1 MDVKVR
7 CTLRDRRIMKG
18 ITVRQLEAM
27 SGVNRGLISRYE
39 CNKTIMS
46 IERAAYFAILLDCKL
61 DDIYEYEPVV
71 GDV

>member
-18 ITVRQLEAM
+18 LTVRQLEAM

-39 CNKTIMS
+39 ATKTVMS
-46 IERAAYFAILLDCKL
+46 IERAAYFAILLECRL
-61 DDIYEYEPVV
+61 DDLYDYETVA